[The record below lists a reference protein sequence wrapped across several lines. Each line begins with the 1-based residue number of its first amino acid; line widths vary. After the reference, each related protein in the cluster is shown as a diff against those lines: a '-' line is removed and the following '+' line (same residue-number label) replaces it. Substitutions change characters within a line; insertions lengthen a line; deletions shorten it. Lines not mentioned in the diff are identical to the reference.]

1 MAISRNDRAKQFL
14 PFDALKGFKEA
25 LKEKEDEVEYV
36 DKKELAEEQLDELS
50 KKLDTIEIGNSINI
64 VYYVDNKYKK
74 INGRVKDID
83 IVNKKI
89 ILYEN
94 IKINFADI
102 LEIDKN

>member
-94 IKINFADI
+94 ISINFADI
-102 LEIDKN
+102 LEIG